1 MAEAKPRTTAAPQHA
16 LSPLPYPLDALEP
29 AISRET
35 LEYHHGKHH
44 RAYVDKLNGLVDGTA
59 MAGQPLEELVR
70 RSTGALFNNAAQV
83 WNHDFYFAGLKPG
96 GASEPTGELAR
107 LLKSSFG
114 SIEKL
119 RETFRRHAVDN
130 FGSGWTW
137 LVKSRDGQ
145 LVVRNTHDA
154 ENPLRSGDTSLLCC
168 DVWEH
173 AYYID
178 YRNDRARYVDALWK
192 LFNWEVALKRFAK
205 A

>member
-1 MAEAKPRTTAAPQHA
+1 MAEAKRTPSPQYTLQA
-16 LSPLPYPLDALEP
+16 LAYALDALEP
-29 AISRET
+29 VLSRET
-35 LEYHHGKHH
+35 LEYHHGRHH
-44 RAYVDKLNGLVDGTA
+44 RSYVDKLNALVEGTA
-59 MAGQPLEELVR
+59 MAGQPLEDLIG

-83 WNHDFYFAGLKPG
+83 WNHDFYFAGMGPNAG
-96 GASEPTGELAR
+96 GEPQGELGK

-119 RETFRRHAVDN
+119 RDTFRKHAVDN

-137 LVKSRDGQ
+137 LVKGRDGQ
-145 LVVRNTHDA
+145 LVVRNTDDA
-154 ENPLRSGDTSLLCC
+154 DNPLRSGDAPLLCC

-178 YRNDRARYVDALWK
+178 YRNDRARYVDAFWK
-192 LFNWEVALKRFAK
+192 LVDWNVVLKRFAK

>member
-1 MAEAKPRTTAAPQHA
+1 MPEAKRTPSPRYTLQ
-16 LSPLPYPLDALEP
+16 PLPYALDALEP
-29 AISRET
+29 VLSRET

-44 RAYVDKLNGLVDGTA
+44 QSYVDKLNALVDGTA
-59 MAGQPLEELVR
+59 MAGQPLEDLIG

-83 WNHDFYFAGLKPG
+83 WNHDFYFAGMAPNAG
-96 GASEPTGELAR
+96 GDPQGELGK

-114 SIEKL
+114 SIEKF
-119 RETFRRHAVDN
+119 RETFRKHAVDN

-137 LVKSRDGQ
+137 LVKGRDGQ
-145 LVVRNTHDA
+145 LVVRNTDDA
-154 ENPLRSGDTSLLCC
+154 DNPLRSGDAPLLCC

-178 YRNDRARYVDALWK
+178 YRHERPRYVDAFWK
-192 LFNWEVALKRFAK
+192 VVDWNTVLKRFAK

>member
-1 MAEAKPRTTAAPQHA
+1 MPEAKRTPSPQYTLQA
-16 LSPLPYPLDALEP
+16 LPYALDALEP
-29 AISRET
+29 VLSRET

-44 RAYVDKLNGLVDGTA
+44 RAYVDKLNALVEGTA
-59 MAGQPLEELVR
+59 MAGQPLQDLIG

-83 WNHDFYFAGLKPG
+83 WNHDFYFAGMAPHAG
-96 GASEPTGELAR
+96 GEPQGELGK

-114 SIEKL
+114 SIEKF
-119 RETFRRHAVDN
+119 RDTFRKHAVEN

-137 LVKSRDGQ
+137 LVKGRDGQ
-145 LVVRNTHDA
+145 LVVRNTDDA
-154 ENPLRSGDTSLLCC
+154 DNPVRSGDAPLLCC

-178 YRNDRARYVDALWK
+178 YRNDRARYVDAFWK
-192 LFNWEVALKRFAK
+192 VVDWSVVLKRFAK

>member
-1 MAEAKPRTTAAPQHA
+1 MLQPKSTPAANYA
-16 LSPLPYPLDALEP
+16 LTPLPYALDALEP
-29 AISRET
+29 VLSRET

-44 RAYVDKLNGLVDGTA
+44 QAYVSKLNALVEGSA
-59 MAGQPLEELVR
+59 MAGRSLEELME

-83 WNHDFYFAGLKPG
+83 WNHDFYFAGLAPNAG
-96 GASEPTGELAR
+96 GDPQGELGK

-114 SIEKL
+114 SIEKF
-119 RETFRRHAVDN
+119 REVFKKHAVDN

-137 LVKSRDGQ
+137 LVKASDGR
-145 LVVRNTHDA
+145 LLVRNTDDA
-154 ENPLRSGDTSLLCC
+154 ENPLRSRDAPLLCC

-178 YRNDRARYVDALWK
+178 YRNERPRYVDAFWK
-192 LFNWEVALKRFAK
+192 VVNWEVVLKRFAQ

>member
-1 MAEAKPRTTAAPQHA
+1 MPEAKRQDSPQYT
-16 LSPLPYPLDALEP
+16 LMPLPYALDALAP

-44 RAYVDKLNGLVDGTA
+44 QAYVDKLNALVDGTA
-59 MAGQPLEELVR
+59 MAGRSLEDLIG

-83 WNHDFYFAGLKPG
+83 WNHDFYFSALGPNAGG
-96 GASEPTGELAR
+96 EPQGELGK
-107 LLKSSFG
+107 LLVSSFG
-114 SIEKL
+114 SVEKF
-119 RETFRRHAVDN
+119 RETFRKHAVEN

-137 LVKSRDGQ
+137 LVKGRDGQ
-145 LVVRNTHDA
+145 LVVRNTDDA
-154 ENPLRSGDTSLLCC
+154 DNPVRSGDTPLLCC

-178 YRNDRARYVDALWK
+178 YRNERARYVDAFWK
-192 LFNWEVALKRFAK
+192 VVNWGVVLKRFAQ

>member
-1 MAEAKPRTTAAPQHA
+1 MAEPKPSTSVSVKYE
-16 LSPLPYPLDALEP
+16 LSPLAYPIDALEP

-35 LEYHHGKHH
+35 LEYHHGRHL

-59 MAGQPLEELVR
+59 MAGQPLKELVR

-96 GASEPTGELAR
+96 GASEPAGELGR
-107 LLKSSFG
+107 RLKSSFG
-114 SIEKL
+114 SIDKL
-119 RETFRRHAVDN
+119 REIFRKHALDN

-137 LVKSRDGQ
+137 LVKTHDGQ

-154 ENPLRSGDTSLLCC
+154 ENTLRSADTALLCC

-192 LFNWEVALKRFAK
+192 LMNWDVALQRFEQG
-205 A
+205 